1 MTRWLLLWLLLTASR
16 AQAGDWQESTE
27 VAAIFTGGGVVGTFV
42 LYDVSTDRYVG
53 HDRSRA
59 QTRFI
64 PASTFKIPNSLVGL
78 AVGAV
83 ASVDEIVP
91 YTGPAQP
98 FIESWGRDMGLR
110 DAIALSNVPIYQE
123 LARRIGLERMG
134 EHVRRLE
141 YGNMAIGDQVDRF
154 WLNGPLKISA
164 VEQVLFFGKLA
175 KCELPYAAAQQQS
188 LCEILLLEQ
197 GPGWKLYGKTG
208 WQNAPEP
215 GVGWWVGWVE
225 KGEHVYSFALNMDI
239 RRETDAVRR
248 VELGRASLVALEV
261 LE

>member
-1 MTRWLLLWLLLTASR
+1 MKRWLLLWLVVTAFP
-16 AQAGDWQESTE
+16 AQAGDWQESPE
-27 VAAIFTGGGVVGTFV
+27 VAALFTGAGVVGTFV
-42 LYDVSTDRYVG
+42 LYDVAADRYVG

-64 PASTFKIPNSLVGL
+64 PASTFKIPHSLIGL

-83 ASVDEIVP
+83 ANVDEIVP

-98 FIESWGRDMGLR
+98 FIEAWGKDMGLR
-110 DAIALSNVPIYQE
+110 DAMALSNVPIYQE

-134 EHVRRLE
+134 EHVRRLT

-154 WLNGPLKISA
+154 WLKGPLKISA
-164 VEQVLFFGKLA
+164 VEQALFLGKLA
-175 KCELPYAAAQQQS
+175 KGELPYAAAQQQS
-188 LCEILLLEQ
+188 LRDILLLEQ

-208 WQNAPEP
+208 WQNAPKP

-225 KGEHVYSFALNMDI
+225 KGKQVYPFALNMDI
-239 RRETDAVRR
+239 RRESDAAKRMG
-248 VELGRASLVALEV
+248 LGKASLVALKV

>member
-1 MTRWLLLWLLLTASR
+1 MKLWLLLWLLVTAFR
-16 AQAGDWQESTE
+16 AQAGDWQESPE
-27 VAAIFTGGGVVGTFV
+27 VAALFTGAGVVGTFV
-42 LYDVSTDRYVG
+42 LYDVAADRYVG

-64 PASTFKIPNSLVGL
+64 PASTFKIPHSLIGL

-83 ASVDEIVP
+83 ANVDEIVP

-98 FIESWGRDMGLR
+98 FIEAWGRDMGLR

-134 EHVRRLE
+134 EHVRRLT

-154 WLNGPLKISA
+154 WLKGPLKISA
-164 VEQVLFFGKLA
+164 VEQALFLAKLA
-175 KCELPYAAAQQQS
+175 KGELPYAAAQQQS
-188 LCEILLLEQ
+188 LRDILLLEQ

-225 KGEHVYSFALNMDI
+225 KGEQVYSFALNMDI
-239 RRETDAVRR
+239 RRESDAAKRMG
-248 VELGRASLVALEV
+248 LGKASLVALKV